1 LQNYPESIVAGTW
14 ESTDSLGNVV
24 NVFGRQVTI
33 DGNLLATAI
42 GDTWVDIASGES
54 WATSQSLERN
64 LAQDVANTLTKI
76 EREFTRGLTGVS
88 GEMPDRPRVIFPAGE
103 FEYQIANQLIPRQT
117 RWLEHEDGTRE
128 KISEL
133 TVVDFAMLPPGSFP
147 RFARIPGN

>member
-1 LQNYPESIVAGTW
+1 VETW

-76 EREFTRGLTGVS
+76 EREFARGLTGVS
-88 GEMPDRPRVIFPAGE
+88 GEMLDRPRVIFPAGE
-103 FEYQIANQLIPRQT
+103 FEYQIANQLIQRQT

-147 RFARIPGN
+147 RFAQIPGN

>member
-1 LQNYPESIVAGTW
+1 LQNYPESIVAETW

-88 GEMPDRPRVIFPAGE
+88 GEMLDRPRVIFPAGE
-103 FEYQIANQLIPRQT
+103 FEYQIANQLIQRQT

>member
-1 LQNYPESIVAGTW
+1 LQNYPESIVVGTW

-76 EREFTRGLTGVS
+76 EREFTRRLTGVS

-103 FEYQIANQLIPRQT
+103 FEYQIANQLIQRQT

-128 KISEL
+128 KISEV

>member
-1 LQNYPESIVAGTW
+1 
-14 ESTDSLGNVV
+14 
-24 NVFGRQVTI
+24 
-33 DGNLLATAI
+33 
-42 GDTWVDIASGES
+42 

-76 EREFTRGLTGVS
+76 EREFTRRLTGVS

-103 FEYQIANQLIPRQT
+103 FEYQIANQLIQRQT
-117 RWLEHEDGTRE
+117 GWLEHEDGTRE